1 MRGETKR
8 ITNARVITD
17 DGVIERGGVE
27 TADGVITRVL
37 SEPGPSRPGDID
49 LAGAWLAPGFLDLH
63 VHPDVPHSPADLRS
77 CVETLSREL
86 LAIGTTGILWTL
98 GNMPFEQL
106 LETAAALRDILADPP
121 EPCAVIGIHS
131 EGPYISPASCGAFD
145 ARAIGT
151 PAELPLE
158 KLFEAAGPALKYLS
172 LSPDVPGAVDV
183 VRECVRRGVRVGMGH
198 TLAGVEA
205 LQRGLDAGARSVIHT
220 FNNTPDYPMKEPGVR
235 GVTVD
240 EFGMSRPELT
250 SEVICDGIHVDPVLV
265 RALAAAKGPD
275 GLMIVTDSIG
285 GGRSMR
291 EGERITGQVR
301 EIVVQGGVGRNT
313 LGGMSGSALTMERAF
328 RNFVRFT
335 GASMP
340 DTVRVTSLNA
350 ARFLGLDGERGR
362 IRPGCRADF
371 AVLDNALNPVASLM
385 S

>member
-17 DGVIERGGVE
+17 DGVIEPGGVE

-158 KLFEAAGPALKYLS
+158 KLFEAAGAALKYLS

-183 VRECVRRGVRVGMGH
+183 VRECVRR
-198 TLAGVEA
+198 
-205 LQRGLDAGARSVIHT
+205 
-220 FNNTPDYPMKEPGVR
+220 GVR

>member
-1 MRGETKR
+1 MQR
-8 ITNARVITD
+8 IVNAQVVTEDEVLDRASVEVEADRIVSV
-17 DGVIERGGVE
+17 GPPRGG
-27 TADGVITRVL
+27 ARA
-37 SEPGPSRPGDID
+37 GDVD
-49 LAGAWLAPGFLDLH
+49 LGGAYLVPGFLDIH
-63 VHPDVPHSPADLRS
+63 THAEVPDGTADYAEEVARYSDEMADLGVAGVLWTVANLPLARIL
-77 CVETLSREL
+77 ETLE
-86 LAIGTTGILWTL
+86 G
-98 GNMPFEQL
+98 
-106 LETAAALRDILADPP
+106 LRDALDEAP
-121 EPCAVIGIHS
+121 ETCRVLGVHS
-131 EGPYISPASCGAFD
+131 EGPYIAPTSRGAFEEGRV
-145 ARAIGT
+145 AT
-151 PAELPLE
+151 PEQLPLSR
-158 KLFEAAGPALKYLS
+158 LHEAGGRWLKYLS
-172 LSPDVPGAVDV
+172 LSPDTAGAPELI
-183 VRECVRRGVRVGMGH
+183 RACVEQGLRVGIGH
-198 TLAGVEA
+198 TLADAATVEA
-205 LQRGLDAGARSVIHT
+205 AIAAGAGAIVHT